1 MKQTNAKADFAALL
15 DAKGLNY
22 RRGFNPGEAVNARVL
37 STKGQYVILD
47 VGAKDEGIVPKEE
60 FILEDG
66 TLRAQEGETI
76 KVWFVA
82 MRQGNMTFT
91 ARNKAAGKGSEVV
104 ATAFSA
110 GTPIDGLVKSEI
122 KGGFE
127 VEVAGIRGFCP
138 YSQIDLYRNDNPSQ
152 FVGTTQTFLVTEYGE
167 DDRGVNLLVSRRAL
181 LERERK
187 TMRAALFADL
197 AEGQIREG
205 AVTRL
210 MDFGVFVDLGGAEGL
225 VPMRELSWDRAA
237 KAADLV
243 KVGDSVEVLVQH
255 FDVVTE
261 RISLSLRA
269 MHQNPWD
276 AFAGQYR
283 QGDTLTAK
291 IVRIT
296 TFGAFAQLAP
306 AVDGLITNGR
316 LSLLAKGRRIASAHE
331 VVEVGQTLEV
341 KIDTMDVDQHK
352 IALSPVV
359 VVEAPAATTTASTET
374 DPEEDPQTWLRAN
387 RAKNAAMNN
396 NPFAGLSL

>member
-1 MKQTNAKADFAALL
+1 MKNTNAKADFAALL
-15 DAKGLNY
+15 AEGGLNY
-22 RRGFNPGEAVNARVL
+22 RRGFNPGEAVTARVI
-37 STKGQYVILD
+37 STKGQYVIID
-47 VGAKDEGIVPKEE
+47 VGAKDEGIIPKEE
-60 FILEDG
+60 FILDDG
-66 TLRAQEGETI
+66 TLRAEEGESI

-91 ARNKAAGKGSEVV
+91 ARNKAAGKGSEVL
-104 ATAFSA
+104 ATAFAA

-127 VEVAGIRGFCP
+127 VEVAGVRGFCP
-138 YSQIDLYRNDNPSQ
+138 YSQIDLFRNDNPSS
-152 FVGTTQTFLVTEYGE
+152 FVGTTQTFLITEYGE
-167 DDRGVNLLVSRRAL
+167 DDRGMNLLVSRRSL

-187 TMRAALFADL
+187 TMRTALFAEL

-205 AVTRL
+205 TVTRL

-225 VPMRELSWDRAA
+225 VPMRELSWDRSV
-237 KAADLV
+237 KATDLV
-243 KVGDSVEVLVQH
+243 KVGDKVEVLVQH

-276 AFAGQYR
+276 AFAAQYR
-283 QGDTLTAK
+283 EGDTLQAK
-291 IVRIT
+291 IVRIM

-306 AVDGLITNGR
+306 GVDGLLTNGR

-331 VVEVGQTLEV
+331 VVGVDQVLEV
-341 KIDTMDVDQHK
+341 KIDSLDIDQHK

-359 VVEAPAATTTASTET
+359 VVEVSTPAPVAEK
-374 DPEEDPQTWLRAN
+374 DPDEDPQTWMREN

>member
-1 MKQTNAKADFAALL
+1 
-15 DAKGLNY
+15 
-22 RRGFNPGEAVNARVL
+22 
-37 STKGQYVILD
+37 
-47 VGAKDEGIVPKEE
+47 
-60 FILEDG
+60 
-66 TLRAQEGETI
+66 
-76 KVWFVA
+76 
-82 MRQGNMTFT
+82 
-91 ARNKAAGKGSEVV
+91 
-104 ATAFSA
+104 
-110 GTPIDGLVKSEI
+110 
-122 KGGFE
+122 
-127 VEVAGIRGFCP
+127 
-138 YSQIDLYRNDNPSQ
+138 
-152 FVGTTQTFLVTEYGE
+152 
-167 DDRGVNLLVSRRAL
+167 
-181 LERERK
+181 
-187 TMRAALFADL
+187 
-197 AEGQIREG
+197 
-205 AVTRL
+205 

>member
-1 MKQTNAKADFAALL
+1 MKNTSAKADFAALL
-15 DAKGLNY
+15 AEGGLNY
-22 RRGFNPGEAVNARVL
+22 RRGFNPGEAVTARVL
-37 STKGQYVILD
+37 STKGQYVIID
-47 VGAKDEGIVPKEE
+47 VGAKDEGIIPKEE
-60 FILEDG
+60 FILDDG
-66 TLRAQEGETI
+66 TLRAEEGESI

-91 ARNKAAGKGSEVV
+91 ARNKAAGKGSEVL
-104 ATAFSA
+104 ATAFAA

-127 VEVAGIRGFCP
+127 VEVAGVRGFCP
-138 YSQIDLYRNDNPSQ
+138 YSQIDLFRNDNPSS
-152 FVGTTQTFLVTEYGE
+152 FVGTTQTFLITEYGE
-167 DDRGVNLLVSRRAL
+167 DDRGMNLLVSRRSL

-187 TMRAALFADL
+187 TMRTALFAEL

-205 AVTRL
+205 TVTRL

-225 VPMRELSWDRAA
+225 VPMRELSWDRAV

-243 KVGDSVEVLVQH
+243 KVGDKVEVLVQH

-276 AFAGQYR
+276 AFAAQYR
-283 QGDTLTAK
+283 EGDTLKAK
-291 IVRIT
+291 IVRIM

-306 AVDGLITNGR
+306 GVDGLLTNGR

-331 VVEVGQTLEV
+331 VVEVDQVLEV
-341 KIDTMDVDQHK
+341 KIDSLDVDQHK

-359 VVEAPAATTTASTET
+359 VVEAPTPAPVAEQ
-374 DPEEDPQTWLRAN
+374 DPDEDPQTWMREN
-387 RAKNAAMNN
+387 RAKNAAMKY

>member
-1 MKQTNAKADFAALL
+1 MKNTSAKADFAALL
-15 DAKGLNY
+15 AEGGLNY
-22 RRGFNPGEAVNARVL
+22 RRGFNPGEAVTARVL
-37 STKGQYVILD
+37 STKGQYVIID

-66 TLRAQEGETI
+66 TLRAEEGESI

-91 ARNKAAGKGSEVV
+91 ARNKAAGKGSEVL
-104 ATAFSA
+104 ATAFAA
-110 GTPIDGLVKSEI
+110 GTPIDGLVKREI

-127 VEVAGIRGFCP
+127 VEVAGVRGFCP
-138 YSQIDLYRNDNPSQ
+138 TSQMDLFRNGHPSS
-152 FVGTTQTFLVTEYGE
+152 FVGTTQTFLITEYGE
-167 DDRGVNLLVSRRAL
+167 DDRGMNLLVSRRSL

-187 TMRAALFADL
+187 TMRTALFAEL

-205 AVTRL
+205 TVTRL

-225 VPMRELSWDRAA
+225 VPMRELSWDRAV

-243 KVGDSVEVLVQH
+243 KVGDKVEVLVQH

-276 AFAGQYR
+276 AFAAQYR
-283 QGDTLTAK
+283 EGDTLQAK
-291 IVRIT
+291 IVRIM

-306 AVDGLITNGR
+306 GVDGLLTNGR

-331 VVEVGQTLEV
+331 VVDVDQVLEV
-341 KIDTMDVDQHK
+341 KIDSLDVDQHK

-359 VVEAPAATTTASTET
+359 VVEAPTPAPVAEQ
-374 DPEEDPQTWLRAN
+374 DPDEDPQTWMREN
-387 RAKNAAMNN
+387 RAKNAAMKY

>member
-1 MKQTNAKADFAALL
+1 
-15 DAKGLNY
+15 
-22 RRGFNPGEAVNARVL
+22 GFNPGEAVTARVL
-37 STKGQYVILD
+37 STKGQYVIID
-47 VGAKDEGIVPKEE
+47 VGAKEEGIVPKEE
-60 FILEDG
+60 FILDDG
-66 TLRAQEGETI
+66 TLRAEEGESI

-91 ARNKAAGKGSEVV
+91 ARNKAAGKGSEVL
-104 ATAFSA
+104 ATAFAA

-127 VEVAGIRGFCP
+127 VEVAGVRGFCP
-138 YSQIDLYRNDNPSQ
+138 ASQMDLFRKDHPSS
-152 FVGTTQTFLVTEYGE
+152 FVGTTQTFLITEYGE
-167 DDRGVNLLVSRRAL
+167 DDRGMNLLVSRRSL

-187 TMRAALFADL
+187 TMRTALFAAL

-205 AVTRL
+205 TVTRL

-225 VPMRELSWDRAA
+225 VPMRELSWDRAV

-243 KVGDSVEVLVQH
+243 KVGDKVEVLVQH

-276 AFAGQYR
+276 AFAAQYR
-283 QGDTLTAK
+283 EGDTLQAK
-291 IVRIT
+291 IVRMM

-306 AVDGLITNGR
+306 GVDGLLTNGR

-331 VVEVGQTLEV
+331 VVEVDQVLEV
-341 KIDTMDVDQHK
+341 KIDSLDVDQHK

-359 VVEAPAATTTASTET
+359 VVEAPTPAPVAEQ
-374 DPEEDPQTWLRAN
+374 DPDEDPQTWMREN
-387 RAKNAAMNN
+387 RAKNAAMKY